1 MADFLIDQLKNLD
14 SYNRLTEDI
23 ENKISP
29 IATYGI
35 IDESMGHFLY
45 ALNNHTG
52 KQILVITY
60 NEMRSKK
67 LYEDIKGLGNQDV
80 VLFPKR
86 EILFYDIDAYSH
98 ERINERME
106 VITKLTHGEDII
118 VIASIEAI
126 LDKLMAKSIFDSYTV
141 KINIGDEVDLD
152 FLKEVLLG
160 GGYEK
165 VNMVEGKGQFSIRG
179 GILDFFPPYSSHPY
193 RIEFFD
199 IEVDSIRTFDP
210 ISQKSIE
217 SLESTTVT
225 PVMENLILDEYRDA
239 MIKNLE
245 EDMKKAL
252 SKGKK
257 DSLGKEN
264 IEKKFNKYK
273 EYLTENLFIS
283 NRDIV
288 TPYIPDDKLT
298 SILGYLKEDAVV
310 FIDEPKRVDERTKNL
325 EEDFRFKFTDLYEV
339 GELLPSHINILY
351 DYRDILDVIKSK
363 TCITNSALLRG
374 NINFNP
380 KSIYNFTNKSM
391 QPYHNQMDLLK
402 EDLNHYRYR
411 GYKIII
417 LSGTKE
423 RAERL
428 GKILLSMDIE
438 ASVMINRDCEIK
450 SSQIFITPASIHGG
464 FEYTQLKLI
473 VISDKEIFGV
483 GKKKA
488 RKIKKEGPDKVI
500 NLSDLKIN
508 DYVVHENHGIGLY
521 EGIEQLNIQGV
532 KKDYLTIRYKGEDK
546 LYVPIDQMNLIQKYI
561 GADSIKPKINK
572 LSSTEWARAKE
583 RAKKAVED
591 MAQDL
596 LELYAKRESYKGF
609 AFSEDGEWQRQFEDL
624 FPYEETEGQLKSIIE
639 IKKDMEKPK
648 PMDRLL
654 CGDVGYGKTEVALRA
669 AFKAVM
675 DGKQVAFLVPTT
687 ILAQQHYNTLK
698 ERFAN
703 FPVKIDMLSRFRTK
717 ANQKLAIDNLR
728 NGVIDIIVGTHR
740 LLSKDVVFKDLGLL
754 IIDEEQRFGVKHKET
769 LKKFKETVDVL
780 TLTATPIPR
789 TLHMS
794 LSGIRDM
801 SVIEDPPE
809 ERYPVQTYVVEFNEQ
824 MIRDAILKEVSR
836 GGQVYFVYN
845 RVETIDKITAS
856 LKKLVPEV
864 RFGIGHGQMSE
875 RELEKVMI
883 SFLEKEIDV
892 LVCTTI
898 IETGL
903 DIPNVNTIIIYD
915 ADKMGLSQ
923 LYQLRGRVGRS
934 NRIAYGY
941 FVYEKDKV
949 LSEVAEKRLRA
960 IKEFTEFGS
969 GFKIAM
975 RDLEIRGAGNLLG
988 TEQHGHIEAIGY
1000 DLYIKYL
1007 HEAIKRL
1014 KGEKVEDQIDTTT
1027 DLKVD
1032 GYISH
1037 KYIED
1042 EEQKIEMYKKIAS
1055 ISSIDDYRDLIDELI
1070 DRFGDIPKEVNN
1082 LMDISYI
1089 RDLASKNKI
1098 KDIHQSDKEII
1109 LEFRTLEDISLELL
1123 QYISDEY
1130 GRKVGFDL
1138 SKIPAFKFRWKDKVL
1153 DELKSL
1159 VEKINCFNHDKNNI

>member
-1 MADFLIDQLKNLD
+1 MADFLIDQLKKLD
-14 SYNRLTEDI
+14 SYKRLIEDI
-23 ENKISP
+23 KNNLSP

-80 VLFPKR
+80 MLLPKK

-106 VITKLTHGEDII
+106 VITKLAQGEDII
-118 VIASIEAI
+118 VIASVEAI
-126 LDKLMAKSIFDSYTV
+126 LDKLMSRRIFEAYSK
-141 KINIGDEVDLD
+141 KISVGDEIELD
-152 FLKEVLLG
+152 FLKEILLG

-165 VNMVEGKGQFSIRG
+165 VNMVEAKGQFSIRG
-179 GILDFFPPYSSHPY
+179 GILDFFPPYSANPF

-199 IEVDSIRTFDP
+199 IEVDSIRSFD
-210 ISQKSIE
+210 ILSQKSIE
-217 SLESTTVT
+217 NLERAMIT
-225 PVMENLILDEYRDA
+225 PVMETLILDEYRET
-239 MIKNLE
+239 MIKKLE
-245 EDMKKAL
+245 EDMKKVIF
-252 SKGKK
+252 KGKR
-257 DSLGKEN
+257 DILEKEN
-264 IEKKFNKYK
+264 IKNKFNKYK

-283 NRDIV
+283 NRDIMI
-288 TPYIPDDKLT
+288 PYIPGDKLT

-310 FIDEPKRVDERTKNL
+310 FIDEPKRVDERAKNE
-325 EEDFRFKFTDLYEV
+325 EEDFRIKFTDLYEV

-351 DYRDILDVIKSK
+351 DHKDILNEIKK
-363 TCITNSALLRG
+363 KVCVANTALLSSD
-374 NINFNP
+374 NSLNP
-380 KSIYNFTNKSM
+380 KSIYNFANKSM
-391 QPYHNQMDLLK
+391 QPYHNQMELLK
-402 EDLNHYRYR
+402 EDINHYRYR
-411 GYKIII
+411 GYKIVI
-417 LSGTKE
+417 LSGNEE

-428 GKILLSMDIE
+428 RKILLSMDIE

-450 SSQIFITPASIHGG
+450 SSQVFITPASIHGG
-464 FEYTQLKLI
+464 FEYTQLKFI

-483 GKKKA
+483 GKKKT
-488 RKIKKEGPDKVI
+488 RKAKKKDPDKI
-500 NLSDLKIN
+500 ISLADLKIN
-508 DYVVHENHGIGLY
+508 DYVVHENHGIGIY

-561 GADSIKPKINK
+561 GADSVKPKINK
-572 LSSTEWARAKE
+572 LSSTEWARTKE

-609 AFSEDGEWQRQFEDL
+609 AFSKDGEWQRQFEDL
-624 FPYEETEGQLKSIIE
+624 FPYEETEGQLRSILE
-639 IKKDMEKPK
+639 IKRDMERPK

-675 DGKQVAFLVPTT
+675 DSKQVAFLVPTT
-687 ILAQQHYNTLK
+687 ILAQQHFNTIR

-703 FPVKIDMLSRFRTK
+703 FPVRVDMLSRFRSK
-717 ANQKLAIDNLR
+717 ADQKLIIENLKS
-728 NGVIDIIVGTHR
+728 GVIDIIVGTHR

-754 IIDEEQRFGVKHKET
+754 IIDEEQRFGVKHKEK
-769 LKKFKETVDVL
+769 LKKLKETVDVL

-801 SVIEDPPE
+801 SIIEDPPE

-824 MIRDAILKEVSR
+824 MIRDAILKELAR

-856 LKKLVPEV
+856 LKKLVPEA

-875 RELEKVMI
+875 RELERVMI

-903 DIPNVNTIIIYD
+903 DIANVNTIIIYD

-941 FVYEKDKV
+941 FVYEKNKV
-949 LSEVAEKRLRA
+949 LTEVAEKRLRA

-1000 DLYIKYL
+1000 DLYVKYL
-1007 HEAIKRL
+1007 QEAIKKL
-1014 KGEKVEDQIDTTT
+1014 KGEKVEEQIDTTI
-1027 DLKVD
+1027 DIKVD
-1032 GYISH
+1032 GYISD

-1042 EEQKIEMYKKIAS
+1042 EEQKIEIYKKIAS
-1055 ISSIDDYRDLIDELI
+1055 ISSLDEYRELIDELI
-1070 DRFGDIPKEVNN
+1070 DRFGDIPQEVNN

-1089 RDLASKNKI
+1089 RYLGSKNDI
-1098 KDIHQSDKEII
+1098 KDIYQRDKEII
-1109 LEFRTLEDISLELL
+1109 LEFKSLEDISLELL
-1123 QYISDEY
+1123 KYLSHEY
-1130 GRKVGFDL
+1130 DRKLVFDL
-1138 SKIPAFKFRWKDKVL
+1138 SKKPAFKLRWKEDIL
-1153 DELKSL
+1153 GELKSL
-1159 VEKINCFNHDKNNI
+1159 LEKINGFNHDKNNI